1 MVQVY
6 DQVNAGTNKPMAA
19 ASFDIGE
26 CLGARGNTTA
36 KEMKD
41 GGTYVQ
47 YDLTCG
53 CSMNTIKIIVTS
65 TGSHYFF
72 KPQQQY
78 LCSCCQKTGM
88 WYVGIANEGNQAHK
102 RRRIYEKK

>member
-53 CSMNTIKIIVTS
+53 CSMNTIKNLCD
-65 TGSHYFF
+65 
-72 KPQQQY
+72 QY
-78 LCSCCQKTGM
+78 WISLLFQTTTTVSLLMLPENRDVVC
-88 WYVGIANEGNQAHK
+88 WYCK
-102 RRRIYEKK
+102 